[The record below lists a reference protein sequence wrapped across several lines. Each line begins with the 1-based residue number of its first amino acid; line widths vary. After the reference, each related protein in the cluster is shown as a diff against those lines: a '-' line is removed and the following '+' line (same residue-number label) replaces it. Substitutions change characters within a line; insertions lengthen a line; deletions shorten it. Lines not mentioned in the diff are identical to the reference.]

1 MEFESIA
8 FLSVA
13 ILLLLTL
20 LVLAGLVLSGK
31 AFTQLS
37 ALVTSLSA
45 ILEHLIQQNAQNM
58 LNPPAARPSLP
69 SRAARPPATPPASSA
84 EPIAIDPASKT
95 RDD

>member
-45 ILEHLIQQNAQNM
+45 ILEHLIAQNAQSM
-58 LNPPAARPSLP
+58 LNPPASSPAK
-69 SRAARPPATPPASSA
+69 SRSQADPPASSPA
-84 EPIAIDPASKT
+84 SSPAPIADDRDSPT
-95 RDD
+95 RYG